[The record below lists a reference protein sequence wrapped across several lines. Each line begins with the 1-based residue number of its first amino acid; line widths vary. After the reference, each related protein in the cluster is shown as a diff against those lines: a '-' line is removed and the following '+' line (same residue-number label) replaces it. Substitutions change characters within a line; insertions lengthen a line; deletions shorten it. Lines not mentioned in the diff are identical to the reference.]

1 LDIHHLCARL
11 KERVAAD
18 LQQVSD
24 PRAEGE
30 ILIAAF
36 YEMSRSVLVALG
48 SPGKSPQYRQGQG
61 AVLELIS
68 FLAIRLIR
76 GAVPER
82 RGVAVLSELREGC
95 LDPQLKKA
103 LSVYAQELLAK
114 SSPHPPPPAR
124 GQRRAW
130 LAGLSALAA
139 LALCLASLKGPDRRL
154 QAPLIAA
161 APAVAPASSAATPA
175 PVAVSSPPAYAGEGG
190 GRQPSEAGSRQAEPP
205 LSPSGQLNSQGEQT
219 TRVRIVNNQVLVPVT
234 IENQGQSVRL
244 ELLLDT
250 GATRTALHDRI
261 KSRLPIDLHEA
272 RSSQAELADGRLI
285 VSRLAVVDVLL
296 VGPHALASAELQ
308 FIPFHGGAARH
319 DGLLGMDFLGSHRYQ
334 IDMEHELIRWF

>member
-1 LDIHHLCARL
+1 MDIHQLCARL

-36 YEMSRSVLVALG
+36 YEVSRSVLVALG
-48 SPGKSPQYRQGQG
+48 SPGKSPQYLQGQG

-95 LDPQLKKA
+95 LDPQLKKV

-114 SSPHPPPPAR
+114 SSPHPPPPSR
-124 GQRRAW
+124 GQTRAW
-130 LAGLSALAA
+130 LAGLTALAA
-139 LALCLASLKGPDRRL
+139 LALCFASLRGPDRRM
-154 QAPLIAA
+154 QAPLTAA
-161 APAVAPASSAATPA
+161 APAVTPAPSEATPA

-190 GRQPSEAGSRQAEPP
+190 RRQPSEPP
-205 LSPSGQLNSQGEQT
+205 LSPSGQLSSQGEQT

-234 IENQGQSVRL
+234 IENQGQSVSL

-272 RSSQAELADGRLI
+272 RSSQAELADGRVI
-285 VSRLAVVDVLL
+285 VSRLAVVDALL

-308 FIPFHGGAARH
+308 FIPFHGGEARH

>member
-1 LDIHHLCARL
+1 MDIQHLCARL

-30 ILIAAF
+30 ILIAAL

-48 SPGKSPQYRQGQG
+48 SPGKSPQYRQKQG

-68 FLAIRLIR
+68 FLVIRLIR

-82 RGVAVLSELREGC
+82 RGVAVLSELREEC
-95 LDPQLKKA
+95 LDPQLKKV
-103 LSVYAQELLAK
+103 LFVYGQELLAK

-124 GQRRAW
+124 GGRRAW
-130 LAGLSALAA
+130 LAGLGALAA
-139 LALCLASLKGPDRRL
+139 LALCFASLKGEDPRL
-154 QAPLIAA
+154 REPSIAA
-161 APAVAPASSAATPA
+161 APAVAPASPAAAPA
-175 PVAVSSPPAYAGEGG
+175 PVAVSTPPNYAGEGA
-190 GRQPSEAGSRQAEPP
+190 GRQPPQASSRQAELP
-205 LSPSGQLNSQGEQT
+205 LSPSGQLSSQGEQT
-219 TRVRIVNNQVLVPVT
+219 TVVRIVNNQVLVPVT
-234 IENQGQSVRL
+234 VEIKGQSVRL

-250 GATRTALHDRI
+250 GATRTALHDRV

-272 RSSQAELADGRLI
+272 SSSQAELADGTVI
-285 VSRLAVVDVLL
+285 ISRLAVVDSLL
-296 VGPHALASAELQ
+296 VGPHAQAPMELQ
-308 FIPFHGGAARH
+308 LIPFLGGEARH